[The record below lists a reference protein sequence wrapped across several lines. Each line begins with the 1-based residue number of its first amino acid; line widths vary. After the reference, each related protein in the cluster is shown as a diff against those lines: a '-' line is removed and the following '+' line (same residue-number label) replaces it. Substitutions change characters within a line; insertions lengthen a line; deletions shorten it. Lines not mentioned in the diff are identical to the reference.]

1 MYSNDDGQQGNRE
14 DWWMRTAFDAK
25 DAKSLFEAS
34 HELKG
39 VYASLGL
46 TPLYDLCS
54 EIVEIARAGGLDGV
68 ARAGR
73 KEAELP
79 DERKQADVLDM
90 RVVQT
95 GDERNESPHAASI
108 DRCRPIQPVFSV
120 PFPSIVI

>member
-68 ARAGR
+68 ADLLPSL
-73 KEAELP
+73 EEMHAEIVKLAKWG
-79 DERKQADVLDM
+79 KQS
-90 RVVQT
+90 Q
-95 GDERNESPHAASI
+95 
-108 DRCRPIQPVFSV
+108 
-120 PFPSIVI
+120 